1 MLRILEQKYYTQTRG
16 VTATDLKACIGEKV
30 KIETTL
36 YSEIVMASSS
46 DNIIEMRPSV
56 SKLQITLDNSDVITI
71 SDTVFVESLEVG
83 SIIRIE
89 DITDTG
95 NPINSDYTVKE
106 ILNENIIRVIETLP
120 ILGAIL
126 GGDGNHEGFVYN
138 KTPYK
143 YFEISQAVT
152 IGGYS
157 SPTTEQI
164 QTSIIISE
172 DDLKDIVE
180 TNLVNLNGKEW
191 QTGLLKLVGVGDGY
205 GAQKIIKVTN
215 EFIVTPLFLATELDD
230 LLLGIKPD
238 FWKKPENVK
247 YKSEIVF
254 AKTKQLATE
263 SNKIAFEFF
272 GLSYN

>member
-16 VTATDLKACIGEKV
+16 ITATELKACIGEKV

-46 DNIIEMRPSV
+46 DNIIEMRPSL

-71 SDTVFVESLEVG
+71 SDTVFVESLEVS

-89 DITDTG
+89 DITDSG

-106 ILNENIIRVIETLP
+106 ILSENIIRVEESLVT
-120 ILGAIL
+120 GAIL

-152 IGGYS
+152 IAGYANS
-157 SPTTEQI
+157 TTEQI
-164 QTSIIISE
+164 QTSTIISE
-172 DDLKDIVE
+172 DDLSDIAERFGKPKRQRMAKWLDKNNRCRRWLWSAKD
-180 TNLVNLNGKEW
+180 NKG
-191 QTGLLKLVGVGDGY
+191 
-205 GAQKIIKVTN
+205 N
-215 EFIVTPLFLATELDD
+215 E
-230 LLLGIKPD
+230 
-238 FWKKPENVK
+238 
-247 YKSEIVF
+247 
-254 AKTKQLATE
+254 
-263 SNKIAFEFF
+263 
-272 GLSYN
+272 